1 GGWGWTT
8 DKRAFS
14 TTNAVNGLGA
24 FVGLDPSALD
34 LKSNSPLFGAQVGF
48 NWQVDP
54 SWVLGIEG
62 DITGTRLKSA
72 ATANPLCNT
81 AWCGVPTPAPTGALT
96 VMQRDINWLASVRG
110 RLGYA
115 WGPSMIYVTGG
126 VAWTNVHHAAN
137 TGDGLV
143 VCEEAPSCAYPAS

>member
-1 GGWGWTT
+1 AGAADVPRPIYKAPPPVAAVQTWTGFYAGMHGGWGWTT

-14 TTNAVNGLGA
+14 TTNAVNGAGA

-34 LKSNSPLFGAQVGF
+34 LRSNSPLFGAQVGF
-48 NWQVDP
+48 KWQVDP

-62 DITGTRLKSA
+62 DITGTGLKSA

-96 VMQRDINWLASVRG
+96 AMQRDINWLASIRG

-115 WGPSMIYVTGG
+115 WGP
-126 VAWTNVHHAAN
+126 
-137 TGDGLV
+137 
-143 VCEEAPSCAYPAS
+143 